1 MDGVNELDDIGKIS
15 NLLDPDTKTKS
26 LDESRKTGQT
36 SGTKLAFYSNGNLFI
51 ILWRNQEKWC
61 IHFHR
66 DHQLSY
72 HSLNV
77 RIHSGIK
84 FLE

>member
-36 SGTKLAFYSNGNLFI
+36 SWTKLAFYSNGNLFI
-51 ILWRNQEKWC
+51 IFWRNQENGAY
-61 IHFHR
+61 IFTVIIN
-66 DHQLSY
+66 Y
-72 HSLNV
+72 HIIL
-77 RIHSGIK
+77 
-84 FLE
+84 